1 MVEPAVARPDTLTS
15 RPRRAPRPMPVIVL
29 ADASGSMDGDKIV
42 QLNRSIGAMF
52 DAFGAEDSV
61 RGEIH
66 VAVVAFGGDEAVLHQ
81 PMVPASRVGWTDLTP
96 RGRTPMGSAF
106 TRVRE
111 LLDDAEM
118 VPERAFPPALVLV
131 SDGMPTDDWEA
142 PLDALLS
149 SHSGS
154 RALRVAVGIGTDR
167 TAEADEVLRTFST
180 PGVGVL
186 RTDQVH
192 DISGLFRWVTAT
204 VTSAL
209 HERTGQQAVRLEEFD

>member
-1 MVEPAVARPDTLTS
+1 
-15 RPRRAPRPMPVIVL
+15 MPVIVL
-29 ADASGSMDGDKIV
+29 ADVSGSMDGEKIV
-42 QLNRSIGAMF
+42 QLNRSIAAMF
-52 DAFGAEDSV
+52 AAFGAEDSA

-81 PMVPASRVGWTDLTP
+81 TMVPASRAAWADLTP

-111 LLDDAEM
+111 LLDNASTM
-118 VPERAFPPALVLV
+118 PERAFPPALVLV

-149 SHSGS
+149 SHWGS

-167 TAEADEVLRTFST
+167 TTEADEVLHSFST

-192 DISGLFRWVTAT
+192 DIGRLFRWVTAT

-209 HERTGQQAVRLEEFD
+209 HERTGQQAVRLEEFG

>member
-1 MVEPAVARPDTLTS
+1 M
-15 RPRRAPRPMPVIVL
+15 L
-29 ADASGSMDGDKIV
+29 ADVSGSMDGDKIV
-42 QLNRSIGAMF
+42 QLNRSIAAMF

-81 PMVPASRVGWTDLTP
+81 PMVPASRIGWADLTP

-106 TRVRE
+106 TRARE
-111 LLDDAEM
+111 LLDDTEA
-118 VPERAFPPALVLV
+118 VPERAFPPTLVLV

-149 SHSGS
+149 SHWGS

-167 TAEADEVLRTFST
+167 TADADEVLRTFST
-180 PGVGVL
+180 PGVRVM

-192 DISGLFRWVTAT
+192 EISGLFRWVTAT
-204 VTSAL
+204 VMTTL

>member
-1 MVEPAVARPDTLTS
+1 MEPAMVQPDTLAS
-15 RPRRAPRPMPVIVL
+15 RSRRAPRPMPVIVL
-29 ADASGSMDGDKIV
+29 ADVSGSMEGDKII
-42 QLNRSIGAMF
+42 QLNRSIAGMF

-81 PMVPASRVGWTDLTP
+81 AMVPASRAVWVDLTP

-111 LLDDAEM
+111 LLDDAEA

-142 PLDALLS
+142 PLDDLLS
-149 SHSGS
+149 SRWGS

-186 RTDQVH
+186 RTDQIH
-192 DISGLFRWVTAT
+192 DINGLFRWVTAT
-204 VTSAL
+204 VTTTL